1 MSKNNKKTKESII
14 VYSDNAVKKFSI
26 VMEYSNHD
34 GVVFDYN
41 IVLDYLNDLGECSA
55 ILHDRDVELDGSQ
68 KRYHIHIV
76 INLNTKIRKNTL
88 LNKLVMLGFPSDIF
102 GIERVTNYT
111 KMLRYLVHK
120 DDKDKTQYTPME
132 VITNCEN
139 VFTTALNFES
149 DDTTA
154 EKLLHLVL
162 INKGNKYLI
171 MRDLGLNLYIK
182 YRNVISDILGLYFN
196 GHFNDKN
203 ENKQMKGG
211 L

>member
-1 MSKNNKKTKESII
+1 MSQNNKKTKESII

-88 LNKLVMLGFPSDIF
+88 LNKSKEEDAF
-102 GIERVTNYT
+102 
-111 KMLRYLVHK
+111 
-120 DDKDKTQYTPME
+120 
-132 VITNCEN
+132 
-139 VFTTALNFES
+139 
-149 DDTTA
+149 
-154 EKLLHLVL
+154 
-162 INKGNKYLI
+162 
-171 MRDLGLNLYIK
+171 YIS
-182 YRNVISDILGLYFN
+182 YRNEPNDAKCDYIIDYILVT
-196 GHFNDKN
+196 
-203 ENKQMKGG
+203 
-211 L
+211 

>member
-1 MSKNNKKTKESII
+1 MSKNTKKTKKIDLASN
-14 VYSDNAVKKFSI
+14 DNAIKKFSI
-26 VMEYSNHD
+26 VMEYASKD
-34 GVVFDYN
+34 GVVYDYHS
-41 IVLDYLNDLGECSA
+41 VLDYLNDLGECSA
-55 ILHDRDVELDGSQ
+55 ILHDRDKEDNGTP
-68 KRYHIHIV
+68 KRKHIHIV

-149 DDTTA
+149 DDITA

-196 GHFNDKN
+196 GYFMDKN
-203 ENKQMKGG
+203 ENKEMKGG

>member
-1 MSKNNKKTKESII
+1 MSKKTKKTKETII
-14 VYSDNAVKKFSI
+14 DQNDNAIKKFSI
-26 VMEYSNHD
+26 IMEYSNHD

-41 IVLDYLNDLGECSA
+41 IVLDYLNDLGEVSA
-55 ILHDRDVELDGSQ
+55 ILHDRDLELDGTS
-68 KRYHIHIV
+68 KHKHIHIV

-102 GIERVTNYT
+102 TIERINNYT

-120 DDKDKTQYTPME
+120 DNKEKTQYSPME

-149 DDTTA
+149 DELTA

-182 YRNVISDILGLYFN
+182 YRNLLSDILQLYFN
-196 GHFNDKN
+196 GYFIDKN
-203 ENKQMKGG
+203 ENKNMKGG